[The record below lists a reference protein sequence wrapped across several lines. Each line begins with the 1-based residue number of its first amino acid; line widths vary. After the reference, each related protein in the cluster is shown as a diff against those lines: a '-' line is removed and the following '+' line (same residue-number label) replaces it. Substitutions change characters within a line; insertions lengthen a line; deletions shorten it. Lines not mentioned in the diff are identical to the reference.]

1 MEIQEK
7 RAYIFCQ
14 EDRAILC
21 KECDEPIHSS
31 NDLTKK
37 HNRFLLVGTRLSVQ
51 PLSSSIS
58 DSTSS
63 EDQPDEQL
71 VTKNENM
78 KKLQNKNNQEN
89 VEATATALTT
99 TVPATT
105 AVASSGSSISEYLT
119 KECPGWHVEDLFI
132 DDAVAAAA
140 AATVTV
146 RDLSNF
152 LLLMLILDCF
162 LLARVLCCQTKFE
175 L

>member
-7 RAYIFCQ
+7 RAHIFCQ

-37 HNRFLLVGTRLSVQ
+37 HNRFLLVGARLSVQ

-58 DSTSS
+58 DSTSL
-63 EDQPDEQL
+63 EDQPDEPL

-89 VEATATALTT
+89 AEATATATATATALTT
-99 TVPATT
+99 TVPVTT
-105 AVASSGSSISEYLT
+105 AVASNGSSISEYLT

-132 DDAVAAAA
+132 DDAAAAAA

-146 RDLSNF
+146 RDLAIF
-152 LLLMLILDCF
+152 LLSMLILDCF
-162 LLARVLCCQTKFE
+162 SVS
-175 L
+175 